1 MSFKILFMGTPLF
14 AVPVLE
20 CLNNSKHKILEV
32 YTQPPKKKNRGQ
44 KISFSPVHE
53 YSNKIN
59 LPIRN
64 PLSLESETEYE
75 HIKKINPDIAVVVA
89 YGKILPKKFLD
100 LKNTIFINIHGSLLP
115 KWRGAAP
122 IQRAIMN
129 CDNETGI
136 SIMKIVPKLDAGPI
150 MMKEKIKISKES
162 NYEQLSNQMSKLG
175 AHLIL
180 KSLELIKNDKAKFIE
195 QNDKDATYAKKIDKL
210 ESKIDWRL
218 KAKNVVAKINAFY
231 PNPGSWFDLKG
242 SRIKVI
248 KAIEIKMEGN
258 PGEVIDNNFT
268 IACSQNSVQILEL
281 QKEGKNKISAIEFLK
296 GNKLE
301 VGSNILIDV

>member
-1 MSFKILFMGTPLF
+1 MSFKIIFMGTPLF

-20 CLNNSKHKILEV
+20 YLNNSTHKILEV

-53 YSNKIN
+53 YSNKTN

-64 PLSLESETEYE
+64 PLSLESEAEYE

-100 LKNTIFINIHGSLLP
+100 LKNITFINLHGSLLP

-150 MMKEKIKISKES
+150 MMKEKIKIFKET

-175 AHLIL
+175 AQLIL
-180 KSLELIKNDKAKFIE
+180 KSLELIKNDEAKFIE

-210 ESKIDWRL
+210 ESKIDWKL
-218 KAKNVVAKINAFY
+218 EAKNVVAKINAFY

-242 SRIKVI
+242 SRIKAI
-248 KAIEIKMEGN
+248 KAVEINMKGN
-258 PGEVIDNNFT
+258 PGEVINNNFT

>member
-1 MSFKILFMGTPLF
+1 MSFKIIFMGTPLF

-20 CLNNSKHKILEV
+20 CLNNSTHKILEV

-44 KISFSPVHE
+44 KISFSPVHK
-53 YSNKIN
+53 YSNKNN

-64 PLSLESETEYE
+64 PLTLKSEEEYE
-75 HIKKINPDIAVVVA
+75 HIKKINPDIVVVVA
-89 YGKILPKKFLD
+89 YGKILPKKILD
-100 LKNTIFINIHGSLLP
+100 LKNIIFINIHGSLLP

-129 CDNETGI
+129 CDKETGI

-150 MMKEKIKISKES
+150 MMKEKIKISKET

-175 AHLIL
+175 AQLIL
-180 KSLELIKNDKAKFIE
+180 KSLELIKNDEAKFIE

-210 ESKIDWRL
+210 ESKIDWKL
-218 KAKNVVAKINAFY
+218 EAKNVVAKINAFY

-242 SRIKVI
+242 SRIKAI
-248 KAIEIKMEGN
+248 KAVEINMKGN
-258 PGEVIDNNFT
+258 PGEVINNNFT

>member
-1 MSFKILFMGTPLF
+1 MGTPLF

-20 CLNNSKHKILEV
+20 CLNNSTHKILEV

-44 KISFSPVHE
+44 KISFSPVHK
-53 YSNKIN
+53 YSNKNN

-64 PLSLESETEYE
+64 PLTLKSEEEYE
-75 HIKKINPDIAVVVA
+75 HIKKINPDIVVVVA
-89 YGKILPKKFLD
+89 YGKILPKKILD
-100 LKNTIFINIHGSLLP
+100 LKNIIFINIHGSLLP

-129 CDNETGI
+129 CDKETGI

-150 MMKEKIKISKES
+150 MMKEKIKISKET

-175 AHLIL
+175 AQLIL
-180 KSLELIKNDKAKFIE
+180 KSLELIKNDEAKFIE

-210 ESKIDWRL
+210 ESKIDWKL
-218 KAKNVVAKINAFY
+218 EAKNVVAKINAFY

-242 SRIKVI
+242 SRIKAI
-248 KAIEIKMEGN
+248 KAVEINMKGN
-258 PGEVIDNNFT
+258 PGEVINNNFT

>member
-1 MSFKILFMGTPLF
+1 MSFKILFMGTPIF

-53 YSNKIN
+53 YSNKTN

-64 PLSLESETEYE
+64 PLSLESEAEYE

-100 LKNTIFINIHGSLLP
+100 LKNITFINLHGSLLP

-150 MMKEKIKISKES
+150 MMKEKIKISKET

-175 AHLIL
+175 AQLIL
-180 KSLELIKNDKAKFIE
+180 KSLELIKNDEAKFIE
-195 QNDKDATYAKKIDKL
+195 QNDKNATYAKKIDKL
-210 ESKIDWRL
+210 ESKIDWKS

-231 PNPGSWFDLKG
+231 PNPGSWFELKG

-248 KAIEIKMEGN
+248 KAVEIKLEGS
-258 PGEVIDNNFT
+258 PGEVINNNFT

>member
-1 MSFKILFMGTPLF
+1 MSFKILFMGTPIF
-14 AVPVLE
+14 AVPVHE

-53 YSNKIN
+53 YSNKTN

-64 PLSLESETEYE
+64 PLSLESEAEYE

-100 LKNTIFINIHGSLLP
+100 LKNITFINLHGSLLP

-150 MMKEKIKISKES
+150 MMKEKIKISKET

-175 AHLIL
+175 AQLIL
-180 KSLELIKNDKAKFIE
+180 KSLELIKNDEAKFIE
-195 QNDKDATYAKKIDKL
+195 QNDKNATYAKKIDKL
-210 ESKIDWRL
+210 ESKIDWKS

-231 PNPGSWFDLKG
+231 PNPGSWFELKG

-248 KAIEIKMEGN
+248 KAVEIKLEGS
-258 PGEVIDNNFT
+258 PGEVINNNFT

>member
-1 MSFKILFMGTPLF
+1 MSFKILFMGTPIF

-53 YSNKIN
+53 YSNKTN

-64 PLSLESETEYE
+64 PLSLESEAEYE

-100 LKNTIFINIHGSLLP
+100 LKNITFINLHGSLLP

-150 MMKEKIKISKES
+150 MMKEKIKISKET

-175 AHLIL
+175 AQLIL
-180 KSLELIKNDKAKFIE
+180 KSLELIKNNEAKFIE
-195 QNDKDATYAKKIDKL
+195 QNDKEATYAKKIDKL
-210 ESKIDWRL
+210 ESKIDWKL

-248 KAIEIKMEGN
+248 KAVEIKLEGS
-258 PGEVIDNNFT
+258 PGEVINNNFT

>member
-1 MSFKILFMGTPLF
+1 MGTPIF

-53 YSNKIN
+53 YSNKTN

-64 PLSLESETEYE
+64 PLSLESEAEYE

-100 LKNTIFINIHGSLLP
+100 LKNITFINLHGSLLP

-150 MMKEKIKISKES
+150 MMKEKIKISKET

-175 AHLIL
+175 AQLIL
-180 KSLELIKNDKAKFIE
+180 KSLELIKNDEAKFIE
-195 QNDKDATYAKKIDKL
+195 QNDKNATYAKKIDKL
-210 ESKIDWRL
+210 ESKIDWKS

-231 PNPGSWFDLKG
+231 PNPGSWFELKG

-248 KAIEIKMEGN
+248 KAVEIKLEGS
-258 PGEVIDNNFT
+258 PGEVINNNFT

>member
-1 MSFKILFMGTPLF
+1 MGTPLF

-53 YSNKIN
+53 YSSKIN
-59 LPIRN
+59 IPIRN
-64 PLSLESETEYE
+64 PVTLESDAEYE
-75 HIKKINPDIAVVVA
+75 HIKKINPDIVVVVA
-89 YGKILPKKFLD
+89 YGKILPKKILD
-100 LKNTIFINIHGSLLP
+100 LKNTMFINIHGSLLP

-136 SIMKIVPKLDAGPI
+136 SIMKIVSKLYAGPI
-150 MMKEKIKISKES
+150 MMKKKIKILKES

-175 AHLIL
+175 AQMIL
-180 KSLELIKNDKAKFIE
+180 QSLELIKNNQAKFIE
-195 QNDKDATYAKKIDKL
+195 QNDKEATYAKKIEKI
-210 ESKIDWRL
+210 ESKIDWKL
-218 KAKNVVAKINAFY
+218 KAKNVIAKINAFY
-231 PNPGSWFDLKG
+231 PNPGSWFKLKG
-242 SRIKVI
+242 LRIKVI
-248 KAIEIKMEGN
+248 KAVEIKMEGN
-258 PGEVIDNNFT
+258 PGEVVNNNFT
-268 IACSQNSVQILEL
+268 IACSENSIQILEL

-301 VGSNILIDV
+301 VGSNILKDV